1 MLIKNGTLITA
12 AETFQADIL
21 IEGEKIR
28 AILDPESELA
38 RRWTGEVLDATGKF
52 ITPGGIDPHCHFDL
66 PMFGT
71 VSSDDHYT
79 GHKAAAFGGT
89 TTVMDFAPQAPPS
102 PPPFSEK
109 MGGDKGGGFLRGM
122 DEWLAKAEKAA
133 IDYSF
138 HMNLT
143 RFDDSVAAEIPA
155 LVEMGVTT
163 LKVFT
168 AYNGRLRLDDGGI
181 FRALRVAKEHGM
193 LVMAHCENGD
203 VIETLIPEALAAG
216 HTTPEWHARTRPA
229 WGAVEA
235 TLRMAAMAQETKA
248 PVYIVHMNVGGEAD
262 MLKYA
267 RERGVPVMGE
277 TCPPYLFFSLEH
289 LQRPDGAKWICSPPM
304 RSVADNA
311 RLWQGLAEGSI
322 QTIGTDHCP
331 FFFDGTKP
339 IVYEGQQIAIPGKEL
354 GKDDFTK
361 IPNGLPGVQDRL
373 PILWTYGVRAE
384 KISANQF
391 VALTSTNAAKIFGLY
406 PRKGA
411 LLPGADADIV
421 IWDPERKVKY
431 GVAHSH
437 QRTDYN
443 LYEGWELVGY
453 PEKVFLRGKMI
464 VNGDEWLGKRGS
476 GQFLKRGMGEIL

>member
-1 MLIKNGTLITA
+1 MTTLIKNGTLITA
-12 AETFQADIL
+12 TDTFEADIL
-21 IEGEKIR
+21 IEGEKI
-28 AILDPESELA
+28 ALIGKDLQHPSADVIDA
-38 RRWTGEVLDATGKF
+38 RGK
-52 ITPGGIDPHCHFDL
+52 IIMPGGVDPHVHLDL

-89 TTVMDFAPQAPPS
+89 TTVMDFVVLENEGFQHS
-102 PPPFSEK
+102 VDIWMK
-109 MGGDKGGGFLRGM
+109 M
-122 DEWLAKAEKAA
+122 AAKAA

-143 RFDDSVAAEIPA
+143 RFDERLAAEIP
-155 LVEMGVTT
+155 LLREMGITT

-181 FRALRVAKEHGM
+181 FKALRIARDNGM

-203 VIETLIPEALAAG
+203 VIDTLIPEALAAG
-216 HTTPEWHARTRPA
+216 HTSPEYHAATRPA

-235 TLRMAAMAQETKA
+235 TLRLAAMAEQADA
-248 PVYIVHMNVGGEAD
+248 PVYIVHMNAAGEVD

-277 TCPPYLFFSLEH
+277 TCPQYLFFTEDDLR
-289 LQRPDGAKWICSPPM
+289 RPDGAKWICSPPM
-304 RSVADNA
+304 RAKADNS
-311 RLWQGLAEGSI
+311 RLWEGLSDGTL

-339 IVYEGQQIAIPGKEL
+339 IVYEGREIAIPGKEL
-354 GKDDFTK
+354 GKGDFTK
-361 IPNGLPGVQDRL
+361 IPNGLPGIEDRL
-373 PILWTYGVRAE
+373 PVLWTTGVRAG
-384 KISANQF
+384 KITANQF
-391 VALTSTNAAKIFGLY
+391 VAYNSTNPAKIFGLY

-411 LLPGADADIV
+411 LLAGSDADIV
-421 IWDPERKVKY
+421 IWDPEKKVTY
-431 GVAHSH
+431 GVAQAH

-443 LYEGWELVGY
+443 LYEGWELTGM
-453 PEKVFLRGKMI
+453 PEKVFLRGKLI
-464 VNGDEWLGKRGS
+464 VDGDAWLGKSGD
-476 GQFLKRGMGEIL
+476 GQFLKRGEGEIL

>member
-1 MLIKNGTLITA
+1 MATLIKNGTLITA
-12 AETFQADIL
+12 SDTFQSDIL
-21 IEGEKIR
+21 IEGEKILELL
-28 AILDPESELA
+28 APGSEISQL
-38 RRWTGEVLDATGKF
+38 WNGELIDATGKF

-89 TTVMDFAPQAPPS
+89 TTVMDFVVQEP
-102 PPPFSEK
+102 
-109 MGGDKGGGFLRGM
+109 KGFQYSVDVWM
-122 DEWLAKAEKAA
+122 QKAAKAA

-143 RFDDSVAAEIPA
+143 RFDDSTAAGIS
-155 LVEMGVTT
+155 LLREMGITT

-168 AYNGRLRLDDGGI
+168 AYNGRLRLDDGSI
-181 FRALRVAKEHGM
+181 FKALRMAKDNGM

-216 HTTPEWHARTRPA
+216 HTSPEWHARTRPA

-235 TLRMAAMAQETKA
+235 TLRMAAMSKETGA
-248 PVYIVHMNVGGEAD
+248 PVYIVHMNAGGEAD
-262 MLKYA
+262 MLTYA
-267 RERGVPVMGE
+267 RQHGAPVMGE
-277 TCPPYLFFSLEH
+277 TCPPYLFFTIEH

-304 RSVADNA
+304 RSAADNA
-311 RLWQGLAEGSI
+311 RLWEALKNNEI

-339 IVYEGQQIAIPGKEL
+339 IVYEGQEIAIPGKEL

-373 PILWTYGVRAE
+373 PILWTYGVRAG
-384 KISANQF
+384 KITANQF
-391 VALTSTNAAKIFGLY
+391 VALTATNAAKIFGLY

-411 LLPGADADIV
+411 LLPGSDADMV
-421 IWDPERKVKY
+421 IWDPEKKVKH
-431 GVAHSH
+431 GVAHSR

-453 PEKVFLRGKMI
+453 PERVLLRGKLI
-464 VNGDEWLGKRGS
+464 VDGENWLGKRGG
-476 GQFLKRGMGEIL
+476 GQFLKRGEGEVL